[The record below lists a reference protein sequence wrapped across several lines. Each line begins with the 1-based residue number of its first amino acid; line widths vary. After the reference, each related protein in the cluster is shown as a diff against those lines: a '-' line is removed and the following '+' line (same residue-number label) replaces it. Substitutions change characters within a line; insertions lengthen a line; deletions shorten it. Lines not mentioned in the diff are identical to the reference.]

1 MRKIFLSSLLVL
13 VCAVSGF
20 ALPQTQPQAQVKE
33 MVDSILGVLQQS
45 DLSAEEKKE
54 QVSGRVQEYLN
65 IESMARR
72 TLGANWQ
79 EATVAQQQQFSGLFV
94 QILEGTYLNRVGD
107 YSSGTVEYLK
117 QRVKELEKLLK

>member
-72 TLGANWQ
+72 TLGAN
-79 EATVAQQQQFSGLFV
+79 
-94 QILEGTYLNRVGD
+94 
-107 YSSGTVEYLK
+107 
-117 QRVKELEKLLK
+117 